1 VSSEENGRL
10 TLGDLLGFEGA
21 SLTVDG
27 MPDLT
32 GSDAYAKLQS
42 TLGAKGGPMWAAVRE
57 RIPGQLSK
65 LLDVDGVGL
74 LVGAWNKAQELQEFR
89 DEKQHPPNEVNVV
102 SLAKHTVESKHR
114 PSVELVANTQPIGR
128 LEFEIGLSL
137 ILEGV
142 ELTIQAG
149 RVKQIRPGRSTGTG
163 KIECDGVELYKINK
177 KLLTLPGTIDLGE
190 GVLIPAKQPTHP

>member
-1 VSSEENGRL
+1 MSSENSTEKNARL
-10 TLGDLLGFEGA
+10 TLSDLLGFDGT

-27 MPDLT
+27 IPDLK
-32 GSDAYAKLQS
+32 GSEAYAKLQS
-42 TLGAKGGPMWAAVRE
+42 ALGVKGGPMWAAVRE

-89 DEKQHPPNEVNVV
+89 DEKKHPPNEVNVV

-114 PSVELVANTQPIGR
+114 PSLEIVANTQPIGR

-149 RVKQIRPGRSTGTG
+149 RVKQIKPGKSTGTG
-163 KIECDGVELYKINK
+163 KITCDGVELYKINH

-190 GVLIPAKQPTHP
+190 GILIPAKG